1 MILAFF
7 IQHAAVQCLLVI
19 TTGMMQL
26 NQSALK
32 IQQANSEFQW
42 TQKKKWAKC
51 EQSNKKCF
59 SPGAWNEYTTL
70 RHLQCTDSA
79 QIMYKLSKN

>member
-26 NQSALK
+26 NQSTLK
-32 IQQANSEFQW
+32 IQKQTVNSSE
-42 TQKKKWAKC
+42 KKKVGQMWTNKQKC
-51 EQSNKKCF
+51 L
-59 SPGAWNEYTTL
+59 SPGAWNECTTL

-79 QIMYKLSKN
+79 QITYKLSKN